1 MSAVRSSNGVG
12 RGGSVRLVLH
22 QIYYEQLSFWLSPVS
37 AVFTLG
43 FALIFLI
50 ALGLTSGDNHVRFL
64 GNVRE
69 IQYYVPAFAAYGV
82 MSTCFNTLAIA
93 LVIRRE
99 MGLLKRQRLSP
110 IPTWA
115 MIAGLSGS
123 ALLISALQVALLLGV
138 GWVLFGVDPPGN
150 VPALLLVLAVGSVA
164 FTCLGLATSTL
175 VPNQES
181 AGPMISLLFFVLLFM
196 SGLWYPMKAGS
207 VLAEISSYFPIR
219 HLITAMF
226 APFDPRHSVSAWA
239 WKDLLVVA
247 GWGVAG
253 ALVAARRWQWAP
265 RRS

>member
-1 MSAVRSSNGVG
+1 MG
-12 RGGSVRLVLH
+12 RGGSGRLVLH

-50 ALGLTSGDNHVRFL
+50 ALGVTSGDNHVKFL

-138 GWVLFGVDPPGN
+138 GWALFGVNPPGN

-181 AGPMISLLFFVLLFM
+181 AGPMISLIFFVLLFM

-226 APFDPRHSVSAWA
+226 APFDPRHGVNAWA
-239 WKDLLVVA
+239 WKDLMIVA

-253 ALVAARRWQWAP
+253 AIVAARRWRWAP